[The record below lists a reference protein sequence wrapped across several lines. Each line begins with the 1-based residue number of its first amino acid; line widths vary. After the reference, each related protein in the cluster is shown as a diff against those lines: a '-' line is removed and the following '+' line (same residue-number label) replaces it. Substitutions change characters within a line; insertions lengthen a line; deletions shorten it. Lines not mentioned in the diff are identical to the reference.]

1 MRLLRRRLV
10 AEQPLFLDIE
20 CVKEVVAELRLL
32 MPGVDVVALLR
43 ADPEWLLRA
52 QRGQRWLGQN
62 PDS

>member
-1 MRLLRRRLV
+1 MQV
-10 AEQPLFLDIE
+10 ISEME
-20 CVKEVVAELRLL
+20 LL
-32 MPGVDVVALLR
+32 MPGKDVRALLR